1 MGCGRTTTASYW
13 ALRLTCGLLINAGH
27 RVSILPTIP
36 VITGVTKR
44 IAGFLRDRGTQSP
57 QIAMSQTT
65 AYNGVRRQGE
75 PPLEEAAQPER
86 KSEMQT
92 ITTTL
97 GTYTG
102 PDMYTVL
109 KEYFPEDVT
118 FRRTNTAGQ
127 WGTIDRKVGSQYFN
141 LGIITEVRTQA

>member
-1 MGCGRTTTASYW
+1 
-13 ALRLTCGLLINAGH
+13 
-27 RVSILPTIP
+27 
-36 VITGVTKR
+36 
-44 IAGFLRDRGTQSP
+44 
-57 QIAMSQTT
+57 MSQTT

-92 ITTTL
+92 IITTL

-102 PDMYTVL
+102 PHMYAIL
-109 KEYFPEDVT
+109 KEQFPADVT
-118 FRRTNTAGQ
+118 FRRTNVPGQ

-141 LGIITEVRTQA
+141 LGIITEVRTQAA

>member
-1 MGCGRTTTASYW
+1 MEEQIIYPLLPVKTLVGGGFYVLGYTVAS
-13 ALRLTCGLLINAGH
+13 G
-27 RVSILPTIP
+27 
-36 VITGVTKR
+36 
-44 IAGFLRDRGTQSP
+44 GFLSQMQWKCMAVLGP
-57 QIAMSQTT
+57 LAMPQTT

-102 PDMYTVL
+102 PDMYGIL

-141 LGIITEVRTQA
+141 LGIITEVRTQAA